1 MVFFLDKNNNI
12 NTIAKGIFNSA
23 NNSITIIQ
31 KVCNFA
37 TESIQQDMKTKSP
50 IERIRLLVLGHKKEV
65 VSIYLFSILSGVV
78 NLSLPLGVQTIIGL
92 VMGATMVT
100 SIYVLIFFVV
110 LGVFFVGLFQIN
122 QMRIIE
128 SIQQRLF
135 ASYAF
140 EFAEKLPKLD
150 LKYIDHYFMPEKVTR
165 FFDVVSIQ
173 KGFAKLLLDIP
184 IASVQ
189 IILGILLL
197 SLYHPLF
204 IVLGFVLLVGLGLV
218 LFYTSKKGIET
229 SIEESNYKY
238 AVAGFFSEIA
248 RTLKSFKF
256 NQGSTLHTDKTD
268 HSVSGYLQ
276 ARTQHFRVLLLQY
289 KTLIVFKVSLTIL
302 MLTLGT
308 YLLINQVLNI
318 GEFIA
323 AEIVILMVISAVEKL
338 IVSLDSAYDVMTG
351 LEKLAS
357 VTECPEERS
366 GKMALEAPTGIEIL
380 MQDFSYSFITNK
392 PAIQSINLHIKAG
405 EKISILGP
413 SGSGKSLL
421 LRMITGN
428 YPDFEGMLLINKV
441 PIQNYEL
448 KSLRQKTG
456 VLLPGQE
463 IFGGTVWEN
472 ISLGQ
477 QNISPTH
484 ILARATEL
492 GFEDFISHFPLGF
505 DNILE
510 PIGKKTPQTL
520 IRKIL
525 LLRALCGEKSL
536 LLLEEPWTGL
546 PEDIAQ
552 KVRQYLL
559 TLSPK
564 TTVVVVTNH
573 PDFISKTD
581 QQISLSHGKI

>member
-1 MVFFLDKNNNI
+1 M
-12 NTIAKGIFNSA
+12 TS
-23 NNSITIIQ
+23 
-31 KVCNFA
+31 
-37 TESIQQDMKTKSP
+37 KSP
-50 IERIRLLVLGHKKEV
+50 IERIRFLVLGHKKEV
-65 VSIYLFSILSGVV
+65 VSIYLFSILSGLV

-92 VMGATMVT
+92 VMGSTMVT
-100 SIYVLIFFVV
+100 SIYVLIFLVV
-110 LGVFFVGLFQIN
+110 LGVFLVGLFQVN
-122 QMRIIE
+122 QMKIIE

-140 EFAEKLPKLD
+140 DFAEKLPKLD
-150 LKYIDHYFMPEKVTR
+150 LKYIDRYFMPEKVTR
-165 FFDVVSIQ
+165 FFDVMSIQ

-189 IILGILLL
+189 ILLGILLL

-204 IVLGFVLLVGLGLV
+204 ILMGILLLLGLGAVLV
-218 LFYTSKKGIET
+218 YTSQRGIET

-268 HSVSGYLQ
+268 QSVSGYLQ
-276 ARTQHFRVLLLQY
+276 ARTQHFKVLLFQY

-357 VTECPEERS
+357 VTECPEERT
-366 GKMALEAPTGIEIL
+366 GKMALEGSSGIEIL
-380 MQDFSYSFITNK
+380 MQDFSYSFIENK

-405 EKISILGP
+405 EKISIQGP
-413 SGSGKSLL
+413 EGSGKSLL

-428 YPDFEGMLLINKV
+428 YPDFEGMLLINKI
-441 PIQNYEL
+441 PIRNYEL

-477 QNISPTH
+477 SSISPSQ
-484 ILARATEL
+484 ILARASEL
-492 GFEDFISHFPLGF
+492 GFEDFIRHFPLGF

-520 IRKIL
+520 IKKIL
-525 LLRALCGEKSL
+525 LLRALCGEKNL
-536 LLLEEPWTGL
+536 LLLEDPWAGL
-546 PEDIAQ
+546 PEDIA
-552 KVRQYLL
+552 KNIRNYLL
-559 TLSPK
+559 NLSAK
-564 TTVVVVTNH
+564 TTVLVVTNH
-573 PDFISKTD
+573 TEFISKTD